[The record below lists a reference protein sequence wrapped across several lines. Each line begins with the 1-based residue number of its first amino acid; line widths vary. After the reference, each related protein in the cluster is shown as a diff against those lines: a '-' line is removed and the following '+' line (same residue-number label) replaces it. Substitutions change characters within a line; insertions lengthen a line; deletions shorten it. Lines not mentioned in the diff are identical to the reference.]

1 MSTDAG
7 AARHLE
13 TPARAS
19 PGAPSATPAANGS
32 PPAGP
37 TRKPEFPIRLGLNI
51 TDAMAASLQRMR
63 RRLRLKEAVIGR
75 LALMNYLA
83 TNDPQYREED

>member
-1 MSTDAG
+1 MSADAG
-7 AARHLE
+7 TARHLE

-19 PGAPSATPAANGS
+19 PSAPSALPVANGS
-32 PPAGP
+32 PPKAE
-37 TRKPEFPIRLGLNI
+37 KPPGEFPIRLSLNI
-51 TDAMAASLQRMR
+51 TSAMAVSLERMR

-83 TNDPQYREED
+83 ANDPQYRED